1 MAERL
6 ALELEPG
13 LRVTWDVDEVRAGL
27 NGGDA
32 PTLWKMEGA
41 LSDRH
46 VALRVLTGMSA
57 KGTILLIAAVR
68 PAGADGHDTEDL
80 QAVLIDGTG
89 DVTRIEEALV
99 STQYAGDGSIGRLG
113 LELYRAGD
121 DYPMRGAGDVEA
133 STRTSLGEHTREEAR
148 LAFRLDGEPGTA
160 LYEILHV

>member
-1 MAERL
+1 MAERF
-6 ALELEPG
+6 AVELEPG
-13 LRVTWDVDEVRAGL
+13 LRVTWDLDEVRAGL
-27 NGGDA
+27 GEVEGPA
-32 PTLWKMEGA
+32 IWKIEGTLGPGYA
-41 LSDRH
+41 
-46 VALRVLTGMSA
+46 ALRVLTGMSS
-57 KGTILLIAAVR
+57 KGTILLIAAAR
-68 PAGADGHDTEDL
+68 PAEADGHDSEEP
-80 QAVLIDGTG
+80 QAVLIDASG

-133 STRTSLGEHTREEAR
+133 SRRTSQGEHTREEAR